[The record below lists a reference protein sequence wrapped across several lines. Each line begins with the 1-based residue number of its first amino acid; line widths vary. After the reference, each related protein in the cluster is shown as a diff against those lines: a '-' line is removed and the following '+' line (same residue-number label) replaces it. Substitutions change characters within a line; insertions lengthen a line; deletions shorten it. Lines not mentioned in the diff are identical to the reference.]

1 MGGDDSDLVVEV
13 DESDEEAMVH
23 AAVRQSLRTAREE
36 QERAA
41 GLTSAGASSSKA
53 RAPTKA
59 SQRAAAAAEKRL
71 ARAQEGDSQ
80 GDSDFVEDILSLS
93 DDSEDEPLSKGKGK
107 QVAKAPVEPLGKA
120 KHMTI
125 NELRKLRR
133 AENRRNNTVAK
144 EEAELRAKLGRKLT
158 YVCVIAPD
166 VPHGANGFLGREVH
180 HCTAQAPPH
189 PEGRMG

>member
-13 DESDEEAMVH
+13 DESGEEAMVH

-41 GLTSAGASSSKA
+41 GLTSAGAGSSKA

-59 SQRAAAAAEKRL
+59 ASQRAAAAEKRL
-71 ARAQEGDSQ
+71 ARAQQGDSQ
-80 GDSDFVEDILSLS
+80 GDSDFVEGILSLS

-166 VPHGANGFLGREVH
+166 VPHGANGLLGREVH
-180 HCTAQAPPH
+180 HCTAQVPPH